1 MINNFSL
8 YRLFNIL
15 LLVIFFP
22 LVQNQWQNLY
32 LFGQTNF
39 SFYQFLYS
47 LSGAVFPIIVCF
59 NSINIFANYKF
70 SSENINKK
78 FLIDGKFLL
87 FLVLICLLGLSIL
100 ISNQFF
106 INIDFILQIFFNHT
120 DTLRLDVD
128 KQIMFIF
135 VFSILLTIKKTILI
149 VKRFILTNFFICSLF
164 IWYLQI
170 NKSLLDSKFLIN
182 NFSNVQNLNIINVCF
197 VFLIELLFYFW
208 SYLSF

>member
-1 MINNFSL
+1 MWWIIAKANNLDSAH
-8 YRLFNIL
+8 I
-15 LLVIFFP
+15 
-22 LVQNQWQNLY
+22 
-32 LFGQTNF
+32 G
-39 SFYQFLYS
+39 
-47 LSGAVFPIIVCF
+47 
-59 NSINIFANYKF
+59 
-70 SSENINKK
+70 
-78 FLIDGKFLL
+78 
-87 FLVLICLLGLSIL
+87 
-100 ISNQFF
+100 
-106 INIDFILQIFFNHT
+106 
-120 DTLRLDVD
+120 LDVD

-208 SYLSF
+208 SYLSFKNNLSDWVVPLPNSKDFKCFYKIVIFYFLILIYYLILWF